1 VKKKI
6 LAANT
11 ISAEVTPFVVRKKTK
26 NIRQNWRGIS
36 SKYRCSKA
44 ISELL
49 GVVMKKV
56 RKLGQPRKS
65 KNNEMTREAAKRYQ
79 GC

>member
-1 VKKKI
+1 MRWSHRIEEGFRDFRFWIKKI

-26 NIRQNWRGIS
+26 NIRQHWRGIS

-49 GVVMKKV
+49 GVGMKKV
-56 RKLGQPRKS
+56 RKLGQ
-65 KNNEMTREAAKRYQ
+65 Q
-79 GC
+79 